1 MADYQRPLLTSTN
14 EGQTEYGKKS
24 IPSFGHLKE
33 IYNKKWSKE
42 KEAFQTQ
49 LKANFFNLVERQA
62 EGKQE
67 LFMLSVPERKEKL
80 YIDAFLD
87 IFPSQYTPHIGD
99 VERLA
104 NKRTRKLYVTFPQS
118 FH

>member
-1 MADYQRPLLTSTN
+1 MSDFQRPLLTKTD
-14 EGQTEYGKKS
+14 EGHTEYGKKS
-24 IPSFGHLKE
+24 IPSFGDLKE

-104 NKRTRKLYVTFPQS
+104 NKRTKKLYVTLPQS
-118 FH
+118 FQ

>member
-1 MADYQRPLLTSTN
+1 MSDFQRPLLTKTD
-14 EGQTEYGKKS
+14 EGLTEYGKKS
-24 IPSFGHLKE
+24 IPSFGDLKE

-49 LKANFFNLVERQA
+49 LKANFFGLVERQA
-62 EGKQE
+62 EGRQE
-67 LFMLSVPERKEKL
+67 LFMLAVPERKEKL

-104 NKRTRKLYVTFPQS
+104 NKRTRKLYVTLPQS